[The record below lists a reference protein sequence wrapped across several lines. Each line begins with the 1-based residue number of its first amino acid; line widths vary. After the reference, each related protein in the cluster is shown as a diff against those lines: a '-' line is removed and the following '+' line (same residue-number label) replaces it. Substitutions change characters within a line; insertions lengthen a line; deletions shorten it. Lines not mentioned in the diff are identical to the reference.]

1 MDRPEPLRPCP
12 KLKNVKGV
20 SVRQASRRFSFF
32 NSRPVAAFL
41 LSVIVAASTPFQT
54 AQAASSKYAA
64 IVMDA
69 RTGKV
74 LHAENADSRRYPASL
89 TKMMTLYLV
98 FEALSKGKI
107 KKSTPVVF
115 SAQAATQP
123 PTKIGVKAGK
133 SISVETAIYS
143 LITRSANDASVALAE
158 LIGGS
163 EQNFARMMT
172 AKAQALGMKS
182 TVFRNP
188 HGLPNTGQFT
198 TARDMAR
205 LGIALREHY
214 PQYYGY
220 FSTRSFRYRG
230 TRIANHNRLLGR
242 VAGVDGIKTGYTRAS
257 GFNLVSS
264 VTDGNRRLV
273 AVVMGGASGRARDA
287 RMAQLIAANMKK
299 TTVRGGGALVA
310 KADGV
315 GSFGGL
321 VGKLLPK
328 RNAPVPA
335 AKPVVVE
342 DVQVA
347 ESEEEIAALEE
358 QVAMVPAAPKRKA
371 AAAAVVEQPAPED
384 IPFQVKESV
393 EVREQAY
400 VQPAARPKAVDPIST
415 ASLPKG
421 WTVQVGSSPSES
433 EARAVLEK
441 ASARGSQVLASASA
455 FTVTFEKD
463 GVTYHRA
470 RFGGFASQNAAVKA
484 CNQLKRKKVECYAV
498 QQ

>member
-1 MDRPEPLRPCP
+1 MI
-12 KLKNVKGV
+12 KGV
-20 SVRQASRRFSFF
+20 SVRQASRKFRFF
-32 NSRPVAAFL
+32 RPQAIAAFFISTIIL
-41 LSVIVAASTPFQT
+41 AAAPLQA
-54 AQAASSKYAA
+54 AQAAPSKYAA

-123 PTKIGVKAGK
+123 PTKIGVKAGQ
-133 SISVETAIYS
+133 SITVEQAIYA
-143 LITRSANDASVALAE
+143 LVTRSANDASVALAE
-158 LIGGS
+158 LLGGS

-205 LGIALREHY
+205 LGIALREHHAK
-214 PQYYGY
+214 YYGY
-220 FSTRSFRYRG
+220 FSTRSFRFRG
-230 TRIANHNRLLGR
+230 KNIANHNRLLGR
-242 VAGVDGIKTGYTRAS
+242 LAGVDGIKTGYTRAS

-273 AVVMGGASGRARDA
+273 AVVLGGTSGRARDN
-287 RMAQLIAANMKK
+287 RMAQLISANMKK
-299 TTVRGGGALVA
+299 TTTRGGGALVA
-310 KADGV
+310 RADG
-315 GSFGGL
+315 GDTFGEI
-321 VGKLLPK
+321 VSRVLPK
-328 RNAPVPA
+328 RNAPIPA
-335 AKPVVVE
+335 KKPDMAVE
-342 DVQVA
+342 VA
-347 ESEEEIAALEE
+347 ESEEEVAALEE
-358 QVAMVPAAPKRKA
+358 QVAAL
-371 AAAAVVEQPAPED
+371 EQPAPRRSKRVAAAPPAD
-384 IPFQVKESV
+384 IPFEIKETV

-400 VQPAARPKAVDPIST
+400 VQPAAKPRALDPIST
-415 ASLPKG
+415 ASLPAG
-421 WTVQVGSSPSES
+421 WTVQVGSSPSEA
-433 EARAVLEK
+433 EARSALEK
-441 ASARGSQVLASASA
+441 AASRGERILASASP
-455 FTVTFEKD
+455 FTVPFEKD

-484 CNQLKRKKVECYAV
+484 CNQLKRQKVACYAV

>member
-1 MDRPEPLRPCP
+1 MNR
-12 KLKNVKGV
+12 NKGV
-20 SVRQASRRFSFF
+20 SLRQAFVIFRSRA
-32 NSRPVAAFL
+32 VAAFFVSAL
-41 LSVIVAASTPFQT
+41 LAATAPLQA

-69 RTGKV
+69 RTGRV
-74 LHAENADSRRYPASL
+74 LHEENADSRRYPASL

-115 SAQAATQP
+115 SAQAASQP
-123 PTKIGVKAGK
+123 PTKIGVKAGG

-163 EQNFARMMT
+163 EPRFARMMT
-172 AKAQALGMKS
+172 AKAHALGMTS

-230 TRIANHNRLLGR
+230 KNIANHNRLLGK

-287 RMAQLIAANMKK
+287 RMAQLIRANMGKAK
-299 TTVRGGGALVA
+299 VRGGGTLVA
-310 KADGV
+310 KADSSDTLAGI
-315 GSFGGL
+315 
-321 VGKLLPK
+321 VGKLRSKQQAPTPSPK
-328 RNAPVPA
+328 PLD
-335 AKPVVVE
+335 VE
-342 DVQVA
+342 VA
-347 ESEEEIAALEE
+347 ESEEDVAALEE
-358 QVAMVPAAPKRKA
+358 EQIVAAPKAASAQRGKA
-371 AAAAVVEQPAPED
+371 ATPSARPKN
-384 IPFQVKESV
+384 IPFQVKKSV
-393 EVREQAY
+393 EIREQAY
-400 VQPAARPKAVDPIST
+400 AEPPRKPKALDLMPT

-421 WTVQVGSSPSES
+421 WTVQVGSSTSKS
-433 EARAVLEK
+433 EAQAALDRASEK
-441 ASARGSQVLASASA
+441 GSKILVAAA
-455 FTVTFEKD
+455 PFTVPFEKD
-463 GVTYHRA
+463 GVVYHRA

>member
-1 MDRPEPLRPCP
+1 M
-12 KLKNVKGV
+12 
-20 SVRQASRRFSFF
+20 RQASRKFF
-32 NSRPVAAFL
+32 RPQAIAALFVSL
-41 LSVIVAASTPFQT
+41 LVLATAPIQS

-64 IVMDA
+64 IVIDA

-107 KKSTPVVF
+107 KKTTPVEF

-123 PTKIGVKAGK
+123 PTKIGVKAGG
-133 SISVETAIYS
+133 SITVEQAIYA
-143 LITRSANDASVALAE
+143 LITRSANDASLALAE
-158 LIGGS
+158 KLGGS
-163 EQNFARMMT
+163 EMAFARMMT
-172 AKAQALGMKS
+172 AKAQSLGMKS

-205 LGIALREHY
+205 LGVALREHY

-220 FSTRSFRYRG
+220 FSTKSFRFRG
-230 TRIANHNRLLGR
+230 KNIANHNRLLGR
-242 VAGVDGIKTGYTRAS
+242 VSGVDGIKTGYTRAS

-273 AVVMGGASGRARDA
+273 AVVLGGTSGRTRDA

-299 TTVRGGGALVA
+299 TTPRGGGALIA
-310 KADGV
+310 RADG
-315 GSFGGL
+315 GETFGNM
-321 VGKLLPK
+321 VSRILPK
-328 RNAPVPA
+328 KNAPVPV
-335 AKPVVVE
+335 AKP
-342 DVQVA
+342 DVDVDVA
-347 ESEEEIAALEE
+347 ESEEDVAALEE
-358 QVAMVPAAPKRKA
+358 QQVAAI
-371 AAAAVVEQPAPED
+371 EQPAPKRGKKSKVAPPAD

-400 VQPAARPKAVDPIST
+400 APPPAKSKALDLIST
-415 ASLPKG
+415 ASVPQG
-421 WTVQVGSSPSES
+421 WTVQVGSSTSAA
-433 EARAVLEK
+433 EAKSVLAK
-441 ASARGSQVLASASA
+441 AAAKGDRILASAEP
-455 FTVTFEKD
+455 FTVPFEKG

-470 RFGGFASQNAAVKA
+470 RFGGFASQDAAVSA
-484 CNQLKRKKVECYAV
+484 CKQLKRKKVECYAV

>member
-1 MDRPEPLRPCP
+1 MI
-12 KLKNVKGV
+12 KGV
-20 SVRQASRRFSFF
+20 SVRMASRKFG
-32 NSRPVAAFL
+32 SRLYSAAAIFL
-41 LSVIVAASTPFQT
+41 SIVIAAAVQP
-54 AQAASSKYAA
+54 AYAASSKYAA

-74 LHAENADSRRYPASL
+74 LHSENADSRRYPASL

-98 FEALSKGKI
+98 FEALQKGKI
-107 KKSTPVVF
+107 TKSSPVVF

-123 PTKIGVKAGK
+123 PTKIGVKAGS
-133 SISVETAIYS
+133 SITVEQAIYA
-143 LITRSANDASVALAE
+143 LITRSANDASMALAE
-158 LIGGS
+158 KLGGS
-163 EQNFARMMT
+163 EQAFARMMT
-172 AKAQALGMKS
+172 AKAQSLGMKS

-220 FSTRSFRYRG
+220 FSAKSFRFRG
-230 TRIANHNRLLGR
+230 RNIANHNRLLGR
-242 VAGVDGIKTGYTRAS
+242 VSGVDGIKTGYTRAS

-273 AVVMGGASGRARDA
+273 AVVLGGQSGRARDA

-299 TTVRGGGALVA
+299 TTVRGGGALIA
-310 KADGV
+310 RADGGDNLASIV
-315 GSFGGL
+315 SRI
-321 VGKLLPK
+321 LPK

-335 AKPVVVE
+335 AKPVVE
-342 DVQVA
+342 DVEIA
-347 ESEEEIAALEE
+347 ESEEDVAAMEEQQIAAI
-358 QVAMVPAAPKRKA
+358 
-371 AAAAVVEQPAPED
+371 EQPAPKRAKKEKAPRPEE
-384 IPFQVKESV
+384 IPFEVKKSV

-400 VQPAARPKAVDPIST
+400 AEAPAKSKALDKIVT
-415 ASLPKG
+415 ASVPNG
-421 WTVQVGSSPSES
+421 WTVQVGSSPSKAD
-433 EARAVLEK
+433 ARAALDK
-441 ASARGSQVLASASA
+441 AADRGATILASASP
-455 FTVTFEKD
+455 FTVPFEKG

-470 RFGGFASQNAAVKA
+470 RFGGFASQDAAVSA
-484 CNQLKRKKVECYAV
+484 CKQLKRKKVECYAV